1 MNFYLRY
8 FDDEVLV
15 YSADEAIDFLYS
27 IPDIGMTPRMEDDV
41 RAYLASDQAYP
52 KRYKVRP
59 HIYFIIIK
67 TIAATMEDFK
77 QKKALRGAATALA
90 SGEPQDHANEPHDND
105 GGLIPVHLSQQ
116 VQGWYEGCL
125 DFKRVLMIPATG
137 KFEYRDTHF
146 VVRCKAN
153 SGLDCYNRMVDYLR
167 ERVDGR
173 SQFPSPRGKSFY
185 FKYLGMWK

>member
-8 FDDEVLV
+8 FDDEILV
-15 YSADEAIDFLYS
+15 HNVEDAIDFLYS
-27 IPDIGMTPRMEDDV
+27 IPDIGMNPRLEDDV
-41 RAYLASDQAYP
+41 RAYLLNDQGFP

-67 TIAATMEDFK
+67 TTAATMEDFK
-77 QKKALRGAATALA
+77 QKKALRGAMNSVAQNHA
-90 SGEPQDHANEPHDND
+90 EPEPEPLQRD
-105 GGLIPVHLSQQ
+105 GMSFIPLHLNQQ
-116 VQGWYEGCL
+116 VPGWYEGNL
-125 DFKRVLMIPATG
+125 DFKRVLQIPTTG

-167 ERVDGR
+167 QRVDAR
-173 SQFPSPRGKSFY
+173 SQFPSPRGKNFF
-185 FKYLGMWK
+185 FKYLGAWK